1 MAANDILIYSYQRA
15 AFTGK
20 TGSGKTFAARELLA
34 PMRRLIVIDPKMQ
47 LIPDKKWRLEA
58 PTREAYKALRD
69 GEFAR
74 IAHWQPPA
82 VDDDGFPVWDSIFN
96 DIWEIQ
102 DVVLWID
109 EMYMVAKNGRLS
121 FPLRR
126 LYTIGRS
133 LGIGVWAATQRP
145 AWVPVEMFSEAEWGF
160 TFSLQIQKDRK
171 LVAANLGYE
180 QLEQPIRDVHGFYVT
195 NITWPDALY
204 FRQLDARSE
213 AAMLDESAR
222 IEKQI
227 QSGAAL

>member
-1 MAANDILIYSYQRA
+1 MPDILINSFERA

-20 TGSGKTFAARELLA
+20 TGSGKTYAARELLK

-47 LIPDKKWRLEA
+47 LIGDRKWRLEA
-58 PTREAYKALRD
+58 PSREAYKALRD

-82 VDDDGFPVWDSIFN
+82 IDDDGFPVWDSIFN
-96 DIWEIQ
+96 DVWEIQ
-102 DVVLWID
+102 DVVVWID

-145 AWVPVEMFSEAEWGF
+145 AWVPIEMFSEAEWGF
-160 TFSLQIQKDRK
+160 TFSLQIAKDRK
-171 LVAANLGYE
+171 LVAANLGFDA
-180 QLEQPIRDVHGFYVT
+180 LEQPIRDIHGFWVT
-195 NITWPDALY
+195 NTTWPDPLY
-204 FRQLDARSE
+204 FRQLTPQAETVMADE
-213 AAMLDESAR
+213 AARVDNLMR
-222 IEKQI
+222 Q
-227 QSGAAL
+227 GAVR